1 MDTQGKPTAFVDG
14 EGRKWVFLVTG
25 GSVRAV
31 KKATGVNLFEAIEP
45 KSTIIDQITSDPE
58 LFFEVVVCL
67 LDRQLRD
74 KGVTEEEFGD
84 ALNSEEVVVEASR
97 QLIEAILDFFPVD
110 RSRPLRRAL
119 GKLWEATE
127 RRAGTETARGIQS
140 LEDLDFEAMA
150 EKIVNPKE

>member
-1 MDTQGKPTAFVDG
+1 MSEELRPTAFVDG
-14 EGRKWVFLVTG
+14 EGRKWVFSVTG

-31 KKATGVNLFEAIEP
+31 KKATGVNLFEAIEAG
-45 KSTIIDQITSDPE
+45 STVIDQITSDPV

-74 KGVTEEEFGD
+74 KGVSEEEFGD

-97 QLIEAILDFFPVD
+97 QLIEAILDFFPAE

-119 GKLWEATE
+119 ARLLGATE
-127 RRAGTETARGIQS
+127 KAAAVQTQAAIERMEKT
-140 LEDLDFEAMA
+140 DFDALAQE
-150 EKIVNPKE
+150 IVSGKS